1 MLPRGVMVVAPHACW
16 QGNECWQPI
25 GNRPFYVDS
34 FPEMPETTS
43 IWLNSRVSADA
54 KWNRPGQV
62 YLVEAMSRGQDWKNC
77 KGEGIEGRRLCE
89 GSSRALLTLNL
100 KRTANCM
107 RAHRKIRSECNYF
120 SHAHAQR
127 YSEMV

>member
-1 MLPRGVMVVAPHACW
+1 MLCTETSDVNIGPRGFESLRARQFGMPPRGVMVVAPHACW

-62 YLVEAMSRGQDWKNC
+62 YLVEAMSRSGLEKL
-77 KGEGIEGRRLCE
+77 RRF
-89 GSSRALLTLNL
+89 
-100 KRTANCM
+100 KPRTAYL
-107 RAHRKIRSECNYF
+107 EP
-120 SHAHAQR
+120 
-127 YSEMV
+127 